1 MCQANVGISMGA
13 LLEYW
18 RDSEQFRT
26 LELLAS
32 WDHMVA
38 PENLEKEFIETLAF
52 LYDKLVEKRVELLIA
67 KERTSGLSTEEKQ
80 ELVLLISK

>member
-1 MCQANVGISMGA
+1 MGA
-13 LLEYW
+13 LLEHW

-38 PENLEKEFIETLAF
+38 SENLEKEFIETLGF
-52 LYDKLVEKRVELLIA
+52 LYDKLVEKRVEMLIA

-80 ELVLLISK
+80 ELVLLLSQ